1 MTTRPTLSD
10 TTATAIAEE
19 VAGRLA
25 VELQRAVAT
34 SDADG
39 YDNSFAADVL
49 WGSPFGAT
57 VVGYDKLNAIHHRL
71 MDERV
76 APASEFDV
84 LVATAPAPGVV
95 VTQIRRRALE
105 PGAFSE
111 VALYVLVERDGGWWL
126 AAAQNT
132 PIDPA
137 RSTAAS
143 GTTTN

>member
-10 TTATAIAEE
+10 ISATASAEE

-25 VELQRAVAT
+25 AELQRSVAA

-49 WGSPFGAT
+49 W
-57 VVGYDKLNAIHHRL
+57 
-71 MDERV
+71 
-76 APASEFDV
+76 
-84 LVATAPAPGVV
+84 
-95 VTQIRRRALE
+95 
-105 PGAFSE
+105 
-111 VALYVLVERDGGWWL
+111 GGWWL

-137 RSTAAS
+137 RSMAAS
-143 GTTTN
+143 GTTSN